1 MTFNRTVLP
10 SYYGL
15 LRLCCEHS
23 RTFTRQL
30 STHSNM
36 KWAFEN
42 LTPRMNQYPQVGPT
56 SKKMLTEHTGYGAVS
71 CVLCVCCY
79 ALLFV
84 FFLLFSFSFFCLFVS
99 GSAWLQM
106 CLCLGLCLYLCAFT
120 YRCKCPVGI
129 HEVVADSRVCS
140 SLRLW
145 TSCFLSCICLRGVLQ
160 LI

>member
-1 MTFNRTVLP
+1 MVTFNRTVLP

-56 SKKMLTEHTGYGAVS
+56 SEKMLTEHTGYGAVS
-71 CVLCVCCY
+71 LCVLCVCCY

-120 YRCKCPVGI
+120 YVNVLLEYTKLLLILMFVLPSGCGR
-129 HEVVADSRVCS
+129 VVFSHASVC
-140 SLRLW
+140 
-145 TSCFLSCICLRGVLQ
+145 GVCCN
-160 LI
+160 